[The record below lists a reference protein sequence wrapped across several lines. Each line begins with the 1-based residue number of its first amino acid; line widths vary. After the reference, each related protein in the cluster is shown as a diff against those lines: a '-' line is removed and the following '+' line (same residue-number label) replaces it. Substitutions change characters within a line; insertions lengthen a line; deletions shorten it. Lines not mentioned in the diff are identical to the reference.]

1 MKRSLKP
8 ALALAFGI
16 AVVFFHA
23 HAIAGRP
30 YPCKVKGAP
39 PFKAELSNEGT
50 MNRSIQVTF
59 SKRPSSA
66 EATTVVQAC
75 VKMAAV
81 SDPTHDA
88 LGTAWVGDN
97 QVKLSGGGPYAYE
110 AGSKSY
116 RFITSIKLT
125 PK

>member
-1 MKRSLKP
+1 MKSPRKSGLG
-8 ALALAFGI
+8 LAICA
-16 AVVFFHA
+16 AVVFFHGQA
-23 HAIAGRP
+23 MAGRP

-81 SDPTHDA
+81 SDPNHDA